1 MKQENYLKVLDKKKN
16 NEEAQQVNI
25 KSIEEEIK
33 KYLRQQEQE
42 RNVEITTNELKN
54 KIIMFVSEHIENW
67 NLDKD
72 YVNQEGMIDTN
83 KLIGKI
89 FDDILNYGIIQKLVE
104 DPEVTE
110 INSNGRYIFYEIK
123 GRRRPAYDERGA
135 RIKFSSPEEQE
146 TCITTLIGNNDITFD
161 NRNRLI
167 NVKTYEGYRLSATYK
182 TARTQ
187 VNKVGEDDY
196 SDFTLRKF
204 KEIPYTLKE
213 LCKMHTLTDNMA
225 RIMKMTV
232 NNTTHVFCGVVGS
245 GKAVTYDTDI
255 ITPTGKVKARD
266 IKVGDI
272 VYDGLGNETKILGV
286 YPQPKQ
292 DIYRIKFIDGYVDTS
307 LDHINT
313 LYKKPP
319 YKPEKER
326 KEGEPFCDE
335 DTFCNDVIDYMGNAK
350 EELRIDIT
358 TKELLKMTRRE
369 WTKLYMVRPSK
380 LCKEWREKESLSI
393 RPVIENIEKKEQQ
406 EECVCFMVESSHHT
420 YLVNDYVVTHNTTSH
435 RAELE
440 HIKNNKRV
448 GVVQYPSEIN
458 LCKYD
463 KNGNLIND
471 VFQWEAVDSQ
481 KQSKAIN
488 TQVNLMAHELRNSP
502 EISITNEVRYA
513 EEFWNFLL
521 LTKEGAR
528 ASTSFHASNSI
539 EAIERMTNEICGH
552 THQDYKVVLKQVT
565 SGLELI
571 YIQEKLEDGTRKIM
585 QISEV
590 IGCKGDE
597 PIIND
602 IYVFVPNGINK
613 IDKETG
619 EILEIGGT
627 HKMIGTFSDKFKK
640 KLKLKGVSK
649 EEIEQLE
656 KYKVNSEDEETI
668 ERYTGEGI

>member
-1 MKQENYLKVLDKKKN
+1 
-16 NEEAQQVNI
+16 
-25 KSIEEEIK
+25 
-33 KYLRQQEQE
+33 
-42 RNVEITTNELKN
+42 
-54 KIIMFVSEHIENW
+54 MF
-67 NLDKD
+67 L
-72 YVNQEGMIDTN
+72 
-83 KLIGKI
+83 LI
-89 FDDILNYGIIQKLVE
+89 
-104 DPEVTE
+104 
-110 INSNGRYIFYEIK
+110 
-123 GRRRPAYDERGA
+123 
-135 RIKFSSPEEQE
+135 
-146 TCITTLIGNNDITFD
+146 
-161 NRNRLI
+161 
-167 NVKTYEGYRLSATYK
+167 LS
-182 TARTQ
+182 
-187 VNKVGEDDY
+187 
-196 SDFTLRKF
+196 
-204 KEIPYTLKE
+204 
-213 LCKMHTLTDNMA
+213 
-225 RIMKMTV
+225 
-232 NNTTHVFCGVVGS
+232 
-245 GKAVTYDTDI
+245 
-255 ITPTGKVKARD
+255 
-266 IKVGDI
+266 
-272 VYDGLGNETKILGV
+272 
-286 YPQPKQ
+286 
-292 DIYRIKFIDGYVDTS
+292 
-307 LDHINT
+307 
-313 LYKKPP
+313 
-319 YKPEKER
+319 
-326 KEGEPFCDE
+326 
-335 DTFCNDVIDYMGNAK
+335 
-350 EELRIDIT
+350 
-358 TKELLKMTRRE
+358 
-369 WTKLYMVRPSK
+369 
-380 LCKEWREKESLSI
+380 
-393 RPVIENIEKKEQQ
+393 
-406 EECVCFMVESSHHT
+406 
-420 YLVNDYVVTHNTTSH
+420 
-435 RAELE
+435 
-440 HIKNNKRV
+440 
-448 GVVQYPSEIN
+448 
-458 LCKYD
+458 
-463 KNGNLIND
+463 NLIND

-619 EILEIGGT
+619 EILEIGGS